1 MVNHFPFVRPS
12 AFPSTLRLCVFAA
25 LVAGCEGK
33 STDVRQEHP
42 SALAVDSALANS
54 KLPGA
59 SAVGKA
65 MKLQDSA
72 AARRRREDSIS
83 NAVP

>member
-1 MVNHFPFVRPS
+1 MPYRVVAS
-12 AFPSTLRLCVFAA
+12 LRLCVCASLLA
-25 LVAGCEGK
+25 SCGGK

-42 SALAVDSALANS
+42 SARASESALAKS

-59 SAVGKA
+59 SGIGKA
-65 MKLQDSA
+65 LQLADSA

>member
-1 MVNHFPFVRPS
+1 MRFHFPTF
-12 AFPSTLRLCVFAA
+12 RLCVFASA
-25 LVAGCEGK
+25 LAACGQK

-42 SALAVDSALANS
+42 SALAVDSALAKS

-59 SAVGKA
+59 SGIGKA
-65 MKLQDSA
+65 MQLQDSA